1 MIFKGLDSDFGSV
14 IAEYSSVS
22 GVWLMSKCAVAVAE
36 WVLAAMRWAGGAGNY
51 PGIDPVG
58 KNGKYEYCGLSSNIS
73 SGKYLR
79 PIESDWIESTL

>member
-51 PGIDPVG
+51 PRIDPVG
-58 KNGKYEYCGLSSNIS
+58 KKWQI
-73 SGKYLR
+73 
-79 PIESDWIESTL
+79 